1 MRGLVNS
8 SVGTRAGPGWSDD
21 GMKGA
26 TPALVAL
33 ERAGIPHRV
42 HRFADTSEGSDSGHG
57 LGYGLAAAHALGV
70 EPDRVFKTLV
80 VTVHGGRAAQAVA
93 IVPVSTQLSLKAL
106 AHALGA
112 KKVDMLEPRDAER
125 LTGYVVGGISP
136 FGQRKTLPTVID
148 VSSSMH
154 ETIYVS
160 GGRRG
165 VDVEIAPT
173 ELVGALT
180 AIVAEI
186 AA

>member
-1 MRGLVNS
+1 
-8 SVGTRAGPGWSDD
+8 
-21 GMKGA
+21 MKGA

-33 ERAGIPHRV
+33 ERAGIAHQV
-42 HRFADTSEGSDSGHG
+42 HRFAESGEVSDSGQA

-70 EPDRVFKTLV
+70 EPDRVFKTLL
-80 VTVHGGRAAQAVA
+80 VTVHGGRATQAVG
-93 IVPVSTQLSLKAL
+93 IVPVSKQLSLKAL
-106 AHALGA
+106 ALALGA
-112 KKVDMLEPRDAER
+112 KKADMLDPRDAER

-136 FGQRKTLPTVID
+136 FGQRKLLPTVID

-154 ETIYVS
+154 ETIFVS